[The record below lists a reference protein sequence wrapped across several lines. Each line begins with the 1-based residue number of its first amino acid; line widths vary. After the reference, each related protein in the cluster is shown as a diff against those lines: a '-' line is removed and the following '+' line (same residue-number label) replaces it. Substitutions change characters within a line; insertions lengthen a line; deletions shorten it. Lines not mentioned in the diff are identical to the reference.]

1 MVGAK
6 QKVATATRTKSGGP
20 SSSTQA
26 SRQDHTMMD
35 KDYTSSDEE
44 MDEEDDIPEKDD
56 VEERLEKL
64 LFGDDEGFQA
74 ALKSHGHQGSTDLV
88 LASDQEDGEG
98 DEENEQDMDDV
109 ADADLFFLDS
119 GVPEL
124 QDAINQPDTMALEL
138 KGETSV
144 VTQPTVWNDSDDERV
159 SISLA
164 GHSRLRKLRVA
175 ESEDVVNGT
184 EYIRRLRTQYLRL
197 HPTPDWAN
205 MELRKKRKT
214 RKTNH
219 GSSGSE
225 VSSSEGE
232 MDTDDDDED
241 ISVKPLAKLLQ
252 GAGDLIKGSE
262 ESASGKR
269 VKLRQEVIDIRRLK
283 DVGGVQPSSIDS
295 LSFHPH
301 HSLLLS
307 SGPASTVWLHHI
319 SPSAPTP
326 SNLLTSLQI
335 RKTPLYTSA
344 FAAPSGNK
352 IYASGRRRYFHVWD
366 LESGRIEKINPTADR
381 KEEQKSMERFK
392 LSPCGRYI
400 GLIGSARKGGGMINI
415 LDSTTAQWIAQAR
428 VDGLGGVADFAWWAD
443 GNGMVIASKNG
454 EISEFDMRLRRVI
467 CRWTDAGAVGT
478 TVIALGGSS
487 GRPQL
492 GGDRWVAVGSFSGIV
507 NIYDRK
513 PWQGAAAQAEQSK
526 KHNIEDAIPSNPTP
540 VRALEQLTTSI
551 TQIVFAPDGQ
561 FMVMASKWKRDALR
575 LVHLPSC
582 TVYRNWPTSNT
593 PFGRITA
600 VAISPQSNLLAV
612 ANEQGKIRLWEI
624 NG

>member
-575 LVHLPSC
+575 L
-582 TVYRNWPTSNT
+582 
-593 PFGRITA
+593 
-600 VAISPQSNLLAV
+600 
-612 ANEQGKIRLWEI
+612 GKPLSLFLRL
-624 NG
+624 